1 MPPPFACNNHCSYVL
16 VHFCLTAPKTV
27 KSSQS
32 ILSFLV
38 RQTYHFLSLFFS
50 FLVCA
55 SPLRFSSRAGL
66 APERT
71 YSAIE
76 IPLQEQYYSHHYSLF
91 TIALQAAALQISR
104 SLQRSPKRL
113 QRLWA
118 RSLQATLQ
126 VPRFC
131 TTASEEISHYRRHS
145 LVLQLRA
152 CTVPVAR
159 YSTVGKC
166 SEFLSRL

>member
-1 MPPPFACNNHCSYVL
+1 M
-16 VHFCLTAPKTV
+16 
-27 KSSQS
+27 
-32 ILSFLV
+32 
-38 RQTYHFLSLFFS
+38 
-50 FLVCA
+50 
-55 SPLRFSSRAGL
+55 LRLCVFSSRAGL

-76 IPLQEQYYSHHYSLF
+76 IPLQEQYYRHHYSLF

-166 SEFLSRL
+166 SDFVPKENREYKVQMTTRRKENRNKGIQKK

>member
-1 MPPPFACNNHCSYVL
+1 M
-16 VHFCLTAPKTV
+16 HFCLTASKTV

-38 RQTYHFLSLFFS
+38 RQIYHFFVSVFFS
-50 FLVCA
+50 LCVFRLCV
-55 SPLRFSSRAGL
+55 FSSRAGL

-76 IPLQEQYYSHHYSLF
+76 IPLQEQYYRHHYSLF
-91 TIALQAAALQISR
+91 TIALQVAALQTSR

-113 QRLWA
+113 QHLWA

-131 TTASEEISHYRRHS
+131 TTASEEISHYRRLS

-166 SEFLSRL
+166 SEL

>member
-1 MPPPFACNNHCSYVL
+1 VL
-16 VHFCLTAPKTV
+16 RLCV
-27 KSSQS
+27 
-32 ILSFLV
+32 
-38 RQTYHFLSLFFS
+38 
-50 FLVCA
+50 
-55 SPLRFSSRAGL
+55 FSSRAGL

-76 IPLQEQYYSHHYSLF
+76 IPLQEQYYRHHYSLF

-166 SEFLSRL
+166 SDFVPKENREYKVQMTTRRKENRNKGIQKK